1 MLLKD
6 FFDIMEL
13 ESLENKLNAKIKLN
27 SKHRIYKGHFPS
39 NPVTPGVVQIQM
51 VKEILEY
58 FFKKE
63 LKLISVSRCK
73 FLRILNPNENPVV
86 TFQME
91 ISNLENKIK
100 VSATGEINGNSFFKM
115 NATYQ

>member
-1 MLLKD
+1 M
-6 FFDIMEL
+6 
-13 ESLENKLNAKIKLN
+13 ENKLNAKIKLN
-27 SKHRIYKGHFPS
+27 ARHRIYEGHFPG

-51 VKEILEY
+51 VKEMLLY

-73 FLRILNPNENPVV
+73 FLRILNQDENPVV

-91 ISNLENKIK
+91 ISNSENKIK
-100 VSATGEINGNSFFKM
+100 VSATGEINGNPFFKM
-115 NATYQ
+115 NAIYQ